1 MRKTWCVT
9 AVALALA
16 AVGAARADDKAD
28 LRAVLDKAIK
38 AHGGAEK
45 LAKEKA
51 TTFKA
56 KGKFYGLG
64 EGIDYTSD
72 YAIQPPDKFRMTM
85 DFEAGGMKIA
95 VNVVCDGK
103 KGWTK
108 VNDAVTEMDE
118 EGLAELKE
126 ETYAGRVQTLVP
138 LIKDKGFELATLG
151 DVKVGDLPAVG
162 VRVSHKGHRDVNLFF
177 DKKSGLLL
185 KIERTVK
192 DQQQGGK
199 ERKQESFFSDYKE
212 VDGVQHPMKLV
223 LNRDGE
229 KYVDAEMS
237 DYETKDKLDDTLF
250 AKP

>member
-1 MRKTWCVT
+1 MWCVT
-9 AVALALA
+9 AAALALA
-16 AVGAARADDKAD
+16 AAGAARADEKAD

-38 AHGGAEK
+38 ARGGEEK

-72 YAIQPPDKFRMTM
+72 YAIQPPNKFRMNM
-85 DFEAGGMKIA
+85 EFEAGGMKFGITL
-95 VNVVCDGK
+95 VCDGK

-108 VNDAVTEMDE
+108 LNDAVTEME
-118 EGLAELKE
+118 EEAVAELLE
-126 ETYAGRVQTLVP
+126 EAYAGRVETLVP
-138 LIKDKGFELATLG
+138 LVKDKNFELATLG
-151 DVKVGDLPAVG
+151 DVKVGDQPAVG
-162 VRVSHKGHRDVNLFF
+162 VRVSHKGHRDINLFF
-177 DKKSGLLL
+177 DKKSGLLI
-185 KIERTVK
+185 KTERTVK
-192 DQQQGGK
+192 DQQAGGK

-212 VDGVQHPMKLV
+212 VDGVKHPTKLV

-237 DYETKDKLDDTLF
+237 EYEHKDKLDDATF